1 MNARHDA
8 VAALE
13 QRLGHVF
20 KDRELLDR
28 ALTHSSAGDG
38 RRVKDNERLEFL
50 GDRVLG
56 LLAAERL
63 TRAYPSAK
71 EGELSPRLH
80 TLVNRDACARVAR
93 DLGVGAAMRLSPGET
108 RTGGRDKDTVLGDA
122 MEAIVAAVY
131 LDAGLDAARD
141 LFDRLWADALARVD
155 DPRARDVK
163 SALQVWAQGQGKPLP
178 AYTVVSRKG
187 PDHAP
192 RFIVEVTVQGVQP
205 AQAEGRSRQDAEK
218 AAATALLRREGLL

>member
-1 MNARHDA
+1 MNARQEA
-8 VAALE
+8 VAALRE
-13 QRLGHVF
+13 RLGHDF
-20 KDRELLDR
+20 RDPELLDR

-38 RRVKDNERLEFL
+38 RKIKDNERLEFL

-63 TRAYPSAK
+63 TERYPNAK

-80 TLVNRDACARVAR
+80 ILVNRDACARVAR
-93 DLGVGAAMRLSPGET
+93 QIGVGPALRLSPGET

-122 MEAIVAAVY
+122 MEALVAAVY
-131 LDAGLDAARD
+131 LDGGLEAARS

-163 SALQVWAQGQGKPLP
+163 SALQAWAQGQGRPLP
-178 AYTVVSRKG
+178 VYTVVSRDG

-192 RFIVEVTVQGVQP
+192 RFTVQVTVEGAEPVL
-205 AQAEGRSRQDAEK
+205 AEGRSRQDAEK